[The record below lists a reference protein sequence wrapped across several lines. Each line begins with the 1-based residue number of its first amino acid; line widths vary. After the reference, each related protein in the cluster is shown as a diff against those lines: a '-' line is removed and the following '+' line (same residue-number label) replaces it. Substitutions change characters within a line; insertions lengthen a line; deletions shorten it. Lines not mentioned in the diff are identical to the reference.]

1 MPVVGQITASGSSI
15 SFLCA
20 RSEAGSPLETPM
32 ESAEEMTSPGVDGRR
47 WRTIHKLHPAFVL
60 QTVTEANDYYAGIK
74 IRNSAEKLVNKLV
87 TLYLTINGSNFYFS
101 DVHVDAVRAV
111 VVSGPV
117 VAVGSTGGL
126 AHLMIEWSLTMTDFD
141 QATQA

>member
-1 MPVVGQITASGSSI
+1 MPIVGQISASGSSI

-32 ESAEEMTSPGVDGRR
+32 ESAEEMTSSGADGRR

-60 QTVTEANDYYAGIK
+60 QTITECPSYSVAVLTRSDLEA
-74 IRNSAEKLVNKLV
+74 LVNKLV
-87 TLYLTINGSNFYFS
+87 TLSLTIDGGNRVWK
-101 DVHVDAVRAV
+101 DIHVDAVRGVAV
-111 VVSGPV
+111 AGPV

-126 AHLMIEWSLTMTDFD
+126 AHLMVEWSLTMTGF
-141 QATQA
+141 